1 MRIEKLLELEA
12 RIKRCVASD
21 DREGFRETISHL
33 CVLLQIPS
41 VGDPARVERS
51 EPTHALIKRCAS
63 LVMQAVDPAPESLCA
78 EILICACARSM
89 TLGDVDN
96 SEKSIELAV
105 TLARLGTHRATLR
118 RALNVSSVGAIAT
131 GNASL
136 GLTRAMQS
144 CAIAKELG
152 DPLGT
157 FSSLVNATSILMA
170 IGDHR
175 YVAALGQQILEY
187 CEAWLPPETAKGMQ
201 VNMATCL
208 LSLRDYKSSQQF
220 AESACKNLASPKSP
234 VDYWLRL
241 VAEIV
246 GLRCAIAL
254 NDVAIVE
261 ARMRFIEL
269 CADELESART
279 ELMREHALSVY
290 DSFKGRHE
298 SAIERLVSMHKNSKN
313 VPSLHLDTLTL
324 LFEAHEKKGD
334 QIGALKCLA
343 EQVEY
348 RSRWQSKHV
357 FEQLAQMKL
366 EPSAATPAH
375 DDAATL
381 VKAIEKG
388 SCTRP
393 LDGEAV
399 ASAATQKV
407 LERLAVA
414 AELNEDDSGRHIYR
428 VGRLTGLL
436 AAEIG
441 YDATAAD
448 AMDRAARLHDIGKLG
463 LPGALVAR
471 AEALSAAE
479 HKVMREHAG
488 TGRKI
493 LQQANDPAFDLA
505 CDIAQSHHERWD
517 GRGYP
522 QKLKHAAIPES
533 ARMVALT
540 EAFDVLTHGRAYQ
553 PAVPVAAALLRL
565 QQASGTHFEPRLVD
579 ALLKV
584 VARLQQ
590 AHGGDDAALSDY
602 LGDAGTAS
610 SFLQARDSM
619 QDLVSALSP
628 AR

>member
-1 MRIEKLLELEA
+1 MRIEELLELEA
-12 RIKRCVASD
+12 RLKQSVESD
-21 DREGFRETISHL
+21 DREVFRETITRICAEL
-33 CVLLQIPS
+33 RVPAE
-41 VGDPARVERS
+41 GDPAAIDRDEAARTLIEQS
-51 EPTHALIKRCAS
+51 AKIILRATDPEPA
-63 LVMQAVDPAPESLCA
+63 SLCA
-78 EILICACARSM
+78 ELLFCSTSPSLIFGDSGHGM
-89 TLGDVDN
+89 TVVEYAL
-96 SEKSIELAV
+96 SLS
-105 TLARLGTHRATLR
+105 RRGTRRATLR
-118 RALNVSSVGAIAT
+118 RALNMASIDAS
-131 GNASL
+131 NAGDVAL
-136 GLTRAMQS
+136 ALAYAFQS
-144 CAIAKELG
+144 NDVAKELG
-152 DPLGT
+152 DEKGMVSALT
-157 FSSLVNATSILMA
+157 NALAVLVAA
-170 IGDHR
+170 GDHR
-175 YVAALGQQILEY
+175 LAAAFGHQLIEAFDSSHNRDFLINVRMNIATSLLALRQYERSAAMAATV
-187 CEAWLPPETAKGMQ
+187 CEHHP
-201 VNMATCL
+201 
-208 LSLRDYKSSQQF
+208 
-220 AESACKNLASPKSP
+220 SPKT
-234 VDYWLRL
+234 RL
-241 VAEIV
+241 GHWQRLSSEVV
-246 GLRCAIAL
+246 RLRCAIAL
-254 NDVAIVE
+254 NDKFAVE
-261 ARMRFIEL
+261 TCMLYIIQSREK
-269 CADELESART
+269 LESPRAT
-279 ELMREHALSVY
+279 TLREQ
-290 DSFKGRHE
+290 
-298 SAIERLVSMHKNSKN
+298 AICLQHGFNGNYPLAIQRLNSLRKE
-313 VPSLHLDTLTL
+313 PQTIFSLHTDTLTL
-324 LFEAHEKKGD
+324 LVEAHQKNGD
-334 QIGALKCLA
+334 QTGALRGLA
-343 EQVEY
+343 EQMQY
-348 RSRWQSKHV
+348 RSRWQTQNVSA
-357 FEQLAQMKL
+357 QLARIRA
-366 EPSAATPAH
+366 SHFVASPAH

-381 VKAIEKG
+381 IEAIQQR
-388 SCTRP
+388 T
-393 LDGEAV
+393 
-399 ASAATQKV
+399 SAAHHSAALPTAAMQETF
-407 LERLAVA
+407 ERLAVA
-414 AELNEDDSGRHIYR
+414 AELNEEDSGRHIYR

-441 YDATAAD
+441 YDAAAAD